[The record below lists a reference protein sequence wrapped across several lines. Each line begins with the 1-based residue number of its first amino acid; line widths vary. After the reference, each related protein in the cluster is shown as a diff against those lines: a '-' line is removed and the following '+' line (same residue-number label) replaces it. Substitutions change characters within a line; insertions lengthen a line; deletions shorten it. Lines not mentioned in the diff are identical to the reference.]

1 MKSYYE
7 TYWEPEDWIGSR
19 FSGRLRN
26 ILEKHVRGAAVLD
39 AGCGDGGT
47 YGTWLA
53 SVARSYAGV
62 DISARAV
69 ERARARG
76 LAAQEI
82 DELAALPFP
91 DASFD
96 AVVCV
101 EVLEHLLFPM
111 EAVRE
116 LGRVLRPDGVFIATV
131 PNMAYWRRRLDIAVF
146 GQFHPLGTAEGARRP
161 WQDPHLRFFTRRSF
175 RRLFVE
181 AGFACRVVG
190 VNGSLFGDL
199 PFLGRRFGSAQLSRP
214 FDWLEILWPALFGSN
229 LCAIAVKPAVA
240 DR

>member
-1 MKSYYE
+1 M
-7 TYWEPEDWIGSR
+7 
-19 FSGRLRN
+19 
-26 ILEKHVRGAAVLD
+26 
-39 AGCGDGGT
+39 
-47 YGTWLA
+47 
-53 SVARSYAGV
+53 ARSYAGV

-91 DASFD
+91 GASFD

-116 LGRVLRPDGVFIATV
+116 LGRVLRPNGVFIATV

-190 VNGSLFGDL
+190 DSMLPDYREGDIVVFSPAKPIKSGMDCFARLEPDHESTFKRIYIEPSDAAPDAARKALRDMFMTLWSFGCWS
-199 PFLGRRFGSAQLSRP
+199 GRFEPCGLRP
-214 FDWLEILWPALFGSN
+214 IG
-229 LCAIAVKPAVA
+229 
-240 DR
+240 